1 MAWSEWQDLN
11 LRPPASNAGALL
23 AELHPDT
30 RLSSEPDNPAI
41 TCERPLQTP
50 VNAGTGPWS

>member
-1 MAWSEWQDLN
+1 MAWSGWQDLN
-11 LRPPASNAGALL
+11 LRPPASNADALL

-30 RLSSEPDNPAI
+30 SLCSEPANPAI
-41 TCERPLQTP
+41 TFERHLQTP